1 MDGIEVQITEEKSL
15 DRKGERE
22 TERVGLFSY
31 GTEILGN
38 NSKIARHQG
47 ENNGKRCNLC
57 YMYLHWN
64 ELKIYILK
72 KLNAEVG
79 TQLC

>member
-38 NSKIARHQG
+38 NSKIARHH
-47 ENNGKRCNLC
+47 GKTMEKGAIFGICT
-57 YMYLHWN
+57 
-64 ELKIYILK
+64 YIGMSSK
-72 KLNAEVG
+72 YIF
-79 TQLC
+79 

>member
-38 NSKIARHQG
+38 NSKIASCSG
-47 ENNGKRCNLC
+47 
-57 YMYLHWN
+57 
-64 ELKIYILK
+64 LKLEK
-72 KLNAEVG
+72 NCDFGL
-79 TQLC
+79 